1 MTMRM
6 VKASEFKAK
15 CLELMDEVDATGH
28 GLTVTKHGRPIAQLL
43 PMPERRKGIFGL
55 HKGKGRVLGDIIA
68 PAADPEEWECL
79 R

>member
-1 MTMRM
+1 
-6 VKASEFKAK
+6 
-15 CLELMDEVDATGH
+15 
-28 GLTVTKHGRPIAQLL
+28 
-43 PMPERRKGIFGL
+43 MPERRKGIFGL